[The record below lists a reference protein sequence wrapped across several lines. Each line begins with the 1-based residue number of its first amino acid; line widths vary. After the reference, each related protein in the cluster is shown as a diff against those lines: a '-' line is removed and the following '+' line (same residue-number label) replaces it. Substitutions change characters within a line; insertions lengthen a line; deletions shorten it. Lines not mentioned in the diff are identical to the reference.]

1 MSWNFYCFSCD
12 ERKIIWEGFSR
23 EEEDEGKRVR
33 NFAREMNQLKF
44 VKMGTG
50 EQRNATGNVPEM
62 KILLKLCVIAL
73 QLWKLKA
80 VWLKN
85 CQSF

>member
-1 MSWNFYCFSCD
+1 
-12 ERKIIWEGFSR
+12 
-23 EEEDEGKRVR
+23 
-33 NFAREMNQLKF
+33 MNQLKF